1 MKLTRRDVIGYDS
14 ARMSYKFT
22 MLQGANVVE
31 CEISSVALKE
41 LHRFKWGGGLLS
53 MEEIFIAHQDTIEE
67 VASRLFEQRG
77 CAGSGTIK
85 IFSKH
90 IPK

>member
-1 MKLTRRDVIGYDS
+1 
-14 ARMSYKFT
+14 
-22 MLQGANVVE
+22 
-31 CEISSVALKE
+31 
-41 LHRFKWGGGLLS
+41 

-67 VASRLFEQRG
+67 LASRLFEQRG